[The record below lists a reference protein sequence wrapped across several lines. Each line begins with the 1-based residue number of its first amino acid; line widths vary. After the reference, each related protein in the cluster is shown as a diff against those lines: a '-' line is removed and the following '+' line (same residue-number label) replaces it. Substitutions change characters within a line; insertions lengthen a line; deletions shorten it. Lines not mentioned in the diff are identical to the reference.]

1 MITKVLFL
9 LALAFVALG
18 SLRWAI
24 ARPRPRWLA
33 PALAAAV
40 VLALGWRFGAVAILA
55 GALAFA
61 ALWYLPAPGVRPPVD
76 MDEVA
81 ARALLGV
88 PAGATSAEIRAAH
101 RRLIVA
107 AHPDRGG
114 AKDEAARLNAARDIL
129 LRKLRGRV

>member
-1 MITKVLFL
+1 MIANVLVL

-18 SLRWAI
+18 AMRWAI
-24 ARPRPRWLA
+24 KSPRPRWLV
-33 PALAAAV
+33 PALAGVCVVAV
-40 VLALGWRFGAVAILA
+40 GWRFGVAAVAF
-55 GALAFA
+55 GAVVAA
-61 ALWYLPAPGVRPPVD
+61 ALWYLPVNRVRPPVD
-76 MDEVA
+76 LDEAA

-88 PAGATSAEIRAAH
+88 SVGASRADIRAAH

-129 LRKLRGRV
+129 LRKLKA